1 MFNRRPQEYG
11 QELHASMKSMM
22 KKLCLILTK
31 KLNPLNNETTT
42 SDDLY
47 AAA

>member
-1 MFNRRPQEYG
+1 MQDH
-11 QELHASMKSMM
+11 ELHAFLNGMM
-22 KKLCLILTK
+22 TALCLILTK